1 LRLTALITICGAF
14 AFTAMPAL
22 ALEGPARDLA
32 ECEELSVEPAAEI
45 AAPAAP
51 APEVALRVILPCAVA
66 EHVLTSTG
74 DLACADATL
83 YVVTHAGT
91 LLCEVDVP
99 ALVASSMPTVERAP
113 GATLSA
119 SSAFSAAGLAPTF
132 TGIVPPL
139 VVDLPRAPFHSG
151 AAPRDGFTRA
161 PSVPS

>member
-1 LRLTALITICGAF
+1 MRLTALIAICGAF
-14 AFTAMPAL
+14 ALTATPAL
-22 ALEGPARDLA
+22 ALDGVARDLA
-32 ECEELSVEPAAEI
+32 ECEDEVSLEPTAAL
-45 AAPAAP
+45 AAPAVDVVAP
-51 APEVALRVILPCAVA
+51 RVILPCAVA

-119 SSAFSAAGLAPTF
+119 SSAFSAAGLASVPT
-132 TGIVPPL
+132 GVVPPL
-139 VVDLPRAPFHSG
+139 VVDLPRAPHASA
-151 AAPRDGFTRA
+151 AAPRDGFARP

>member
-1 LRLTALITICGAF
+1 MAIALCA
-14 AFTAMPAL
+14 APSL
-22 ALEGPARDLA
+22 ALDLN
-32 ECEELSVEPAAEI
+32 ECADEVSVEPTPPP
-45 AAPAAP
+45 PAVP
-51 APEVALRVILPCAVA
+51 RVILPCAVA
-66 EHVLTSTG
+66 EHVLTATG

-99 ALVASSMPTVERAP
+99 ALVASSMPTIERAP

-119 SSAFSAAGLAPTF
+119 SSAFSAAGLAPSF
-132 TGIVPPL
+132 AGIVPPL
-139 VVDLPRAPFHSG
+139 VVDLPGAPVDSG

>member
-1 LRLTALITICGAF
+1 LRLTALLAF
-14 AFTAMPAL
+14 ALSAMPSL
-22 ALEGPARDLA
+22 ALDLN
-32 ECEELSVEPAAEI
+32 ECEDELSVEPAPP
-45 AAPAAP
+45 PA
-51 APEVALRVILPCAVA
+51 VARVILPCAVA
-66 EHVLTSTG
+66 EHVLTATG

-99 ALVASSMPTVERAP
+99 ALVASSMPTIERAP

-119 SSAFSAAGLAPTF
+119 SSAFSAAGLAPSF

-139 VVDLPRAPFHSG
+139 VVDLPRAPLDPS
-151 AAPRDGFTRA
+151 ATPRDGFTRA

>member
-1 LRLTALITICGAF
+1 LRLTALLAF
-14 AFTAMPAL
+14 ALTAMPAF
-22 ALEGPARDLA
+22 ALDLG
-32 ECEELSVEPAAEI
+32 ECEDEVSLEPAEI
-45 AAPAAP
+45 AV
-51 APEVALRVILPCAVA
+51 APEVAPRVILPCAVA

-119 SSAFSAAGLAPTF
+119 SSAFSAAGLASVP

-139 VVDLPRAPFHSG
+139 VVDLPRAPLDSN